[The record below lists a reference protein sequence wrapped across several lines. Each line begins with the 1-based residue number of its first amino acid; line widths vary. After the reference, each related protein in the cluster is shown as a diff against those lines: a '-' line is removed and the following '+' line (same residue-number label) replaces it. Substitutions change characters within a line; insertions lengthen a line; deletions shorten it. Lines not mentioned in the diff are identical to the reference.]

1 MKILLSMGLHVE
13 LPMFFEICGH
23 GQQMECRRHMDVRY
37 FWITRELKEQGIIR
51 VIWTSGEST
60 DTDLFTMNLLSNV
73 FYQQAC
79 C

>member
-1 MKILLSMGLHVE
+1 MGLHVE

-37 FWITRELKEQGIIR
+37 LWITRELKEQGIIR